1 MGKGDKKSKR
11 GKIILGTYGV
21 RRSKKAKKTE
31 IIVAAKAKAP
41 VIEEKVMVEKAVVKT
56 TKPKA
61 APKSPAKTTAKTAEK
76 APKPAAKTTEKAT
89 KPAAKTT
96 KSASKKKE

>member
-21 RRSKKAKKTE
+21 RRSQKAKKA
-31 IIVAAKAKAP
+31 VVVPAVKAKAP
-41 VIEEKVMVEKAVVKT
+41 VVVEEKVKPVKAAVKT

-61 APKSPAKTTAKTAEK
+61 APKSAA
-76 APKPAAKTTEKAT
+76 KPAAKTTEKAP
-89 KPAAKTT
+89 KPAAKAT
-96 KSASKKKE
+96 KTAAKKKE

>member
-21 RRSKKAKKTE
+21 RRQQKAKKTE
-31 IIVAAKAKAP
+31 IIPAVKAKAP
-41 VIEEKVMVEKAVVKT
+41 VIEEKVKPEKAAVKT

-61 APKSPAKTTAKTAEK
+61 APKSAAKTTAKATEK
-76 APKPAAKTTEKAT
+76 AAKPAAKTV
-89 KPAAKTT
+89 
-96 KSASKKKE
+96 KSAARKKE